1 MQISYY
7 ELIGNETLKE
17 MIALFY
23 EEVRLDE
30 LLLPMYPGDLE
41 AAEKRLYLFLVQYLG
56 GPAIYS
62 QRRGHPRLRKRHE
75 TFYIDEKAKDHWL
88 ACMKTA
94 MDKVELTDG
103 ARRYL
108 WSYFEH
114 TANFLINKSEK

>member
-41 AAEKRLYLFLVQYLG
+41 AAEKRLYLFL
-56 GPAIYS
+56 PA
-62 QRRGHPRLRKRHE
+62 
-75 TFYIDEKAKDHWL
+75 
-88 ACMKTA
+88 
-94 MDKVELTDG
+94 
-103 ARRYL
+103 
-108 WSYFEH
+108 
-114 TANFLINKSEK
+114 